1 MKGRIVDIRFD
12 TTNTIY
18 LKQGVKGKDQ
28 YRYDRRYPGG
38 NGTYVVGGDYSS
50 FILD

>member
-38 NGTYVVGGDYSS
+38 TEPMQWVAITAHLSG
-50 FILD
+50 